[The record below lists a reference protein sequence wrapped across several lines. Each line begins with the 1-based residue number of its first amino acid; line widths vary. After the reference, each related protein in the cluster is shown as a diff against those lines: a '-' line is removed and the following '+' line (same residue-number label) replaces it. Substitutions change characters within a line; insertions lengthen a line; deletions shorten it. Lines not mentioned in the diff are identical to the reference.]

1 MASDLGVVKCPQC
14 EGTGRKL
21 NWFDPPK
28 RLDIYGTN
36 VSIENRGNKRFSP
49 SGREMFDEKCPI
61 CLGKGKLAKL
71 YDGSVTNF

>member
-1 MASDLGVVKCPQC
+1 MATDLGYVTCPKC
-14 EGTGRKL
+14 EGTGQKL
-21 NWFDPPK
+21 NWYDPPK
-28 RLDIYGTN
+28 QLDVYGTDKL
-36 VSIENRGNKRFSP
+36 IESNNKRFSP